1 MSVQSKNMSPKTPN
15 KFYEIRREK
24 QTLIMDVALV
34 QFANEGYFKTTIKH
48 IAKHA
53 GISQG
58 LIYNYFE
65 SKEELLMAII
75 NRSIEEISPYLKPH
89 EIRYFSEKEFEAFV
103 RKFFS
108 LFREKISFWSLLSQ
122 LLLQKDIRK
131 QFLKSKTG
139 SVNTIQV
146 MYTNRSNAFLLLLSN
161 MIADYFARKKDRKP
175 ADYDP
180 DLDMNMFM
188 YTIEGFARITIYQ
201 DEVDEDKYQKA
212 LNKIIELYK

>member
-1 MSVQSKNMSPKTPN
+1 MNVQSKNMSPKTPN
-15 KFYEIRREK
+15 KFYEIRLEK

-34 QFANEGYFKTTIKH
+34 LFANGGYFKTSIKN
-48 IAKHA
+48 IARHA

-75 NRSIEEISPYLKPH
+75 NRFMEEISQYLGPDKNS
-89 EIRYFSEKEFEAFV
+89 FLSEKEFETFI

-108 LFREKISFWSLLSQ
+108 LLKEKITFWRLLSQ
-122 LLLQKDIRK
+122 LLLQKDVRE

-139 SVNTIQV
+139 SVKSTQV
-146 MYTNRSNAFLLLLSN
+146 MYTNRSNTFLLLLSN
-161 MIADYFARKKDRKP
+161 MITDYFDRKKDRKP

-180 DLDMNMFM
+180 DLEMNMFI
-188 YTIEGFARITIYQ
+188 YTIEGFARIAIARE
-201 DEVDEDKYQKA
+201 EVDEVNYQKTI
-212 LNKIIELYK
+212 NKIIDLYK